1 MLPVNEQRY
10 PTLNELDLRLEKV
23 IPFASTASVTVAL
36 DCFNAINTATIL
48 QKGNRLGIPGT
59 GAGSTN
65 VVQEVQNPWVLR
77 WSARVSW

>member
-1 MLPVNEQRY
+1 MLPVNAARY

-23 IPFASTASVTVAL
+23 IPFASTANVTVAL

-48 QKGNRLGIPGT
+48 QRQNNLT
-59 GAGSTN
+59 ASN
-65 VVQEVQNPWVLR
+65 VNAVREVQNPWVLR

>member
-1 MLPVNEQRY
+1 MLPVDDVRY

-48 QKGNRLGIPGT
+48 QRNNNLS
-59 GAGSTN
+59 AASTN
-65 VVQEVQNPWVLR
+65 TVREVQNPWVLR